1 MEAWGHWLVL
11 SLPLLVICR
20 FVRWKEL
27 RPTRRTRWI
36 YWVCLGG
43 ILIAGTY
50 VARGVLLFDWY
61 IPLYAVP
68 LMLGILGVGA
78 MGGPVL
84 RSLASLSVA
93 GHLAELVLYLL
104 GALGTPGAIPTVAQ
118 AARVQRY
125 LEVGAGLRRDFG
137 GQARLMTSEVG
148 GLGYAYGGT
157 ILDGVGLVTRD
168 AVRYHP
174 LAEALFRVGGI
185 PGAFAEHHRPEL
197 IVSYPLFLKNLDG
210 NWLEKNYILVRL
222 SAFSSEWRIR
232 SGTREIW
239 SSDELRIYIRR
250 DLATSDTVARL
261 KEKFGDQQGKGN
273 LAPNQLD

>member
-1 MEAWGHWLVL
+1 M
-11 SLPLLVICR
+11 PL
-20 FVRWKEL
+20 F
-27 RPTRRTRWI
+27 
-36 YWVCLGG
+36 G
-43 ILIAGTY
+43 
-50 VARGVLLFDWY
+50 
-61 IPLYAVP
+61 VP

-78 MGGPVL
+78 LGGRAL
-84 RSLASLSVA
+84 RSLACLAVA

-185 PGAFAEHHRPEL
+185 PGAFAEDHRPEL
-197 IVSYPLFLKNLDG
+197 MVSYPLFMKNLDED
-210 NWLEKNYILVRL
+210 WLGTNYVLVRL

-239 SSDELRIYIRR
+239 SSDELRVYIRR
-250 DLATSDTVARL
+250 DLATSGTVARL
-261 KEKFGDQQGKGN
+261 GGEFEE
-273 LAPNQLD
+273 